1 MSNSLLIRR
10 SLVINILL
18 VDDHELVRTGISRII
33 DDVRGMK
40 VIGEAESGEDAVKWC
55 RSNEP
60 DVILMDINMPGIGGL
75 DAMHK
80 ILRINE
86 DIKIIMLTMHTENPF
101 PTKVMQA
108 GAAGYLS
115 KGACPEEVLNA
126 IRIVHSGQ
134 RYLTPEIAQQMALSQ
149 LSPNDEDPFRVLSER
164 ELQIMIMITK
174 GQRVVDISEQLS
186 LSPKTIN
193 SYRYRLFDKL
203 GVHGDVELTH
213 LAIRYGMLDA
223 DTL

>member
-1 MSNSLLIRR
+1 M
-10 SLVINILL
+10 

-40 VIGEAESGEDAVKWC
+40 VVGEAESGEEAVKWC
-55 RSNEP
+55 RNNEP
-60 DVILMDINMPGIGGL
+60 DVVLMDINMPGIGGL
-75 DAMHK
+75 DAMNK

-86 DIKIIMLTMHTENPF
+86 TIKIIMLTMHTENPF

-108 GAAGYLS
+108 GASGYLS
-115 KGACPEEVLNA
+115 KAAAPEEVLKA
-126 IRIVHSGQ
+126 IRVVHSGQ
-134 RYLTPEIAQQMALSQ
+134 RYLTPEIAQQMALAQ
-149 LSPNDEDPFRVLSER
+149 LSPNNADPFSVLSER

-174 GQRVVDISEQLS
+174 GQRVVDISEQLN

-203 GVHGDVELTH
+203 GIQGDVELTH
-213 LAIRYGMLDA
+213 LAIRHGMLDA

>member
-1 MSNSLLIRR
+1 MRR
-10 SLVINILL
+10 NVLINILL

-40 VIGEAESGEDAVKWC
+40 VIGEADSGEEAVKWC
-55 RSNEP
+55 RNNHP

-75 DAMHK
+75 DAMHR

-86 DIKIIMLTMHTENPF
+86 DTKIIMLTIHTENPF
-101 PTKVMQA
+101 PSKVMQA

-115 KGACPEEVLNA
+115 KAAAPDEVLAA
-126 IRIVHSGQ
+126 IRAVNSGQ
-134 RYLTPEIAQQMALSQ
+134 RYLAPEIAQQMALSQ
-149 LSPNDEDPFRVLSER
+149 ISPVSDDPFSVLSER
-164 ELQIMIMITK
+164 ELQIMMMITK

-203 GVHGDVELTH
+203 GVNGDVELTH

>member
-1 MSNSLLIRR
+1 MRR
-10 SLVINILL
+10 KVLINILL

-55 RSNEP
+55 RSNHP
-60 DVILMDINMPGIGGL
+60 DVVLMDINMPGIGGL
-75 DAMHK
+75 DAMQR
-80 ILRINE
+80 ILRFNE
-86 DIKIIMLTMHTENPF
+86 EIKIIMLTMHTENPF
-101 PTKVMQA
+101 PAKVMQA
-108 GAAGYLS
+108 GAMGYLS
-115 KGACPEEVLNA
+115 KSAGPDEVLAA
-126 IRIVHSGQ
+126 IRSVNAGQ
-134 RYLTPEIAQQMALSQ
+134 RYLAPEIAQQMALSQ
-149 LSPNDEDPFRVLSER
+149 ISPSSEDPFSVLSER
-164 ELQIMIMITK
+164 ELQIMMMITK
-174 GQRVVDISEQLS
+174 GQRVVDISEQLT

-203 GVHGDVELTH
+203 GVNGDVELTH